1 MLQRHDLLLLRR
13 VKTRLWTKGH
23 KKMVDKWKFESGAVI
38 MCMVAYSDG
47 QDVQAFQ

>member
-13 VKTRLWTKGH
+13 AKTRLPRDI